1 MLVKELTEKDLVH
14 LIKAQQIQLE
24 LGVYNHTSDLIFEE
38 IRKSSKADLFFSICD
53 KVLNCN
59 E

>member
-1 MLVKELTEKDLVH
+1 MILEELTEQDLVH

-38 IRKSSKADLFFSICD
+38 IRKSSKSSLFFSICD
-53 KVLNCN
+53 KVLDYN